1 MARSFRHHIRYRP
14 ATAILPCPL
23 RAGVVEFSNIGERL
37 EEPMVD
43 IGEVLDPIR
52 KQAIDLKDALAHA
65 RYVYDAL
72 DLLLENVSDAKL
84 RGASQE
90 VFAVASERMNALDD
104 MLDELYRQLSAI
116 DRVLEAEEASLKR
129 RDSDRG

>member
-1 MARSFRHHIRYRP
+1 
-14 ATAILPCPL
+14 
-23 RAGVVEFSNIGERL
+23 
-37 EEPMVD
+37 MVD

>member
-1 MARSFRHHIRYRP
+1 
-14 ATAILPCPL
+14 
-23 RAGVVEFSNIGERL
+23 
-37 EEPMVD
+37 MVD

-104 MLDELYRQLSAI
+104 MLDELYRQLSAV

-129 RDSDRG
+129 KDPDRG

>member
-1 MARSFRHHIRYRP
+1 MA
-14 ATAILPCPL
+14 
-23 RAGVVEFSNIGERL
+23 N
-37 EEPMVD
+37 

-52 KQAIDLKDALAHA
+52 RQAIDLKDALAHA

-72 DLLLENVSDAKL
+72 DLLMEKVSDAKL

-90 VFAVASERMNALDD
+90 IFAVASERMNTIDG

-129 RDSDRG
+129 KDADRD